1 MSNPPAAL
9 EGFTIIGGNANGDS
23 FDGRRGGGMY
33 SENGSPTVT
42 NCTFTGNQGIF
53 GGGMC
58 NYKSYPLLVNCMF
71 TINTADHGG
80 GMRNMSESSPLITN
94 CIFTGNH
101 AFSRGGGISNQ
112 GECNPTVT
120 NCKIISKAKGLQEI
134 KPGQITFCVMARSDT
149 NEPNRLISSAVGL
162 AVPKDR
168 EHYGYISEHHSCG
181 ETARKA
187 GDYAEDLAATM
198 LATTLG
204 ISFDPDEAWDS
215 RKQVYK
221 ASKYIFKSTNIC
233 QSAEGDKYGKWTT
246 VIAAVVML
254 F

>member
-1 MSNPPAAL
+1 MDMIPKKIFFTKGVGIHKDRLASFELALRKAGIEKCNLVYVSSIFPP
-9 EGFTIIGGNANGDS
+9 
-23 FDGRRGGGMY
+23 
-33 SENGSPTVT
+33 
-42 NCTFTGNQGIF
+42 
-53 GGGMC
+53 
-58 NYKSYPLLVNCMF
+58 
-71 TINTADHGG
+71 
-80 GMRNMSESSPLITN
+80 
-94 CIFTGNH
+94 
-101 AFSRGGGISNQ
+101 
-112 GECNPTVT
+112 
-120 NCKIISKAKGLQEI
+120 NCKIISKAKGLQLI

-215 RKQVYK
+215 RKQVYN

-233 QSAEGDKYGKWTT
+233 QSAEGDKSGKWTT
-246 VIAAVVML
+246 VIAAVMML
-254 F
+254 L

>member
-1 MSNPPAAL
+1 MDLIPKQIFFTKGVGIHKDRLASFELALRKAGIEKCNLVYVSSIFPP
-9 EGFTIIGGNANGDS
+9 
-23 FDGRRGGGMY
+23 
-33 SENGSPTVT
+33 
-42 NCTFTGNQGIF
+42 
-53 GGGMC
+53 
-58 NYKSYPLLVNCMF
+58 
-71 TINTADHGG
+71 
-80 GMRNMSESSPLITN
+80 
-94 CIFTGNH
+94 
-101 AFSRGGGISNQ
+101 
-112 GECNPTVT
+112 
-120 NCKIISKAKGLQEI
+120 NCKIISKSKGLQLI

-204 ISFDPDEAWDS
+204 IAFDPDEAWDS

-233 QSAEGDKYGKWTT
+233 QSAEGDKFGKWTT

-254 F
+254 S

>member
-1 MSNPPAAL
+1 MDLIPKQIFFTKGVGIHKDRLASFELALRKAGIEKCNLVYVSSIFPP
-9 EGFTIIGGNANGDS
+9 
-23 FDGRRGGGMY
+23 
-33 SENGSPTVT
+33 
-42 NCTFTGNQGIF
+42 
-53 GGGMC
+53 
-58 NYKSYPLLVNCMF
+58 
-71 TINTADHGG
+71 
-80 GMRNMSESSPLITN
+80 
-94 CIFTGNH
+94 
-101 AFSRGGGISNQ
+101 
-112 GECNPTVT
+112 
-120 NCKIISKAKGLQEI
+120 NCKIISKSKGLQLI

-204 ISFDPDEAWDS
+204 IAFDPDEAWDS

-233 QSAEGDKYGKWTT
+233 QSAEGDKFGKWTT